1 MLRATRSRKGKRKAF
16 ASLRQLVRS
25 NEALVRSFP
34 ELPWGR
40 YPTAEEGVLGVL
52 FNVCIDG
59 FSAENGATMFALGT
73 AAKGTAPPAEWGAL
87 SMVNDI
93 PEGGHQLAGP
103 VGTAILYG
111 AS

>member
-1 MLRATRSRKGKRKAF
+1 MLRATRSRMGKRKAF
-16 ASLRQLVRS
+16 ASRQLVRS

-59 FSAENGATMFALGT
+59 FSALNGATMFALGT

-103 VGTAILYG
+103 AGTAILYG